1 MRALGTIMVPRAF
14 VRLPG
19 GGRTADTSAP
29 LEYLFGCAS
38 RRQVPRQG
46 PRGHS

>member
-19 GGRTADTSAP
+19 GGRTADISAP
-29 LEYLFGCAS
+29 LDLFGCAS
-38 RRQVPRQG
+38 WRQFPRQG
-46 PRGHS
+46 LRRHS